1 MVVADSGAFALSDY
15 WALSA
20 VWKYSMGSEAQSL
33 VARDR
38 QHGQHLDPVGHRLR
52 QISLLESRNG
62 LIPRRSSSRSHQLN
76 QLMCKSARQNSP
88 ARPLSWPVNTCCGST
103 VLGE

>member
-1 MVVADSGAFALSDY
+1 MVVADLGAFALSDY

-38 QHGQHLDPVGHRLR
+38 LLGQHLDLVRHHHRP
-52 QISLLESRNG
+52 ISLLESRNG

-76 QLMCKSARQNSP
+76 KLMCKSARQNLP
-88 ARPLSWPVNTCCGST
+88 ARQLSLAGQHLLW
-103 VLGE
+103 